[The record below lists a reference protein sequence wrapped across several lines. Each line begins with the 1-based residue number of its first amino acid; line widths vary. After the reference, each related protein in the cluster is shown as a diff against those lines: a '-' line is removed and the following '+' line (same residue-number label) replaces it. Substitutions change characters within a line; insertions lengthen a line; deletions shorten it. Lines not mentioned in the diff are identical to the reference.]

1 MFNTPKSVKSLRAYY
16 KDRTAPASI
25 DHLTQ
30 EVTGESDPAF
40 VILLASIL
48 EDVLIHRVAKHL
60 SFTPNET
67 EFDHIFRFEGPLGT
81 ASARIEIAYL
91 FGFIDERTRGQL
103 DDIREMRNAC
113 AHSKQ
118 QMDFGV
124 PVLANVA
131 KRLFHPQGIAH
142 LIEDS
147 RNGIRRTFFME
158 FLFLHQIL
166 LEGSRERG
174 EASVR
179 AELLT
184 RGAVIPSP
192 DKPTPP

>member
-131 KRLFHPQGIAH
+131 KRLFHPQGPLVLAH
-142 LIEDS
+142 
-147 RNGIRRTFFME
+147 RRGPSGKPETN
-158 FLFLHQIL
+158 
-166 LEGSRERG
+166 GSRLAG
-174 EASVR
+174 SATNI
-179 AELLT
+179 T
-184 RGAVIPSP
+184 RGRAGSGCSGAILGARSWE
-192 DKPTPP
+192 